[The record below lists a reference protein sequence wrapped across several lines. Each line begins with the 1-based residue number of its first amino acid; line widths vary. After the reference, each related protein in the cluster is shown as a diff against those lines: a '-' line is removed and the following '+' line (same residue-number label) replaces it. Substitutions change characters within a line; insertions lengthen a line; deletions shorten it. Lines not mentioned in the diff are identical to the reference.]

1 MSLRRHL
8 LEISVVLMLFG
19 WGCDSKPEA
28 EQEEA
33 PLKTASP
40 KSAEAPNSEELEAMS
55 SFEESLLAARDR
67 HSDFTFE
74 AGVVPGPLRVRVWK
88 AEAECVREVPP
99 GAVPAEWV
107 TNMDHT
113 LERCIK
119 ELKSQVGEKK

>member
-1 MSLRRHL
+1 
-8 LEISVVLMLFG
+8 MLVG
-19 WGCDSKPEA
+19 WGCDSKPKV
-28 EQEEA
+28 EQAQA
-33 PLKTASP
+33 PATTAP
-40 KSAEAPNSEELEAMS
+40 KAAEAPNSEELEAMG
-55 SFEESLLAARDR
+55 SFEASVSAARDR
-67 HSDFTFE
+67 HSDFSFE

-119 ELKSQVGEKK
+119 ELKSKVGEKK

>member
-1 MSLRRHL
+1 MNLSRFL
-8 LEISVVLMLFG
+8 LISGVLMLVG
-19 WGCDSKPEA
+19 WGCDSKPKV
-28 EQEEA
+28 EQEQA
-33 PLKTASP
+33 PATTAP
-40 KSAEAPNSEELEAMS
+40 KAAEAPNSEELEAMG
-55 SFEESLLAARDR
+55 SFEASVSAARDR
-67 HSDFTFE
+67 HSDFSFE

-119 ELKSQVGEKK
+119 ELKSKVGEKK

>member
-1 MSLRRHL
+1 MNLSHIL
-8 LEISVVLMLFG
+8 LISGVLMLG
-19 WGCDSKPEA
+19 WGCDSRPKV
-28 EQEEA
+28 EQEQA
-33 PLKTASP
+33 PTKTEP
-40 KSAEAPNSEELEAMS
+40 KAVEAPNSEELEAMG
-55 SFEESLLAARDR
+55 SFETSVLAARDR
-67 HSDFTFE
+67 HSDFSFE

-119 ELKSQVGEKK
+119 ELKSQVGEKE

>member
-1 MSLRRHL
+1 MNLSRFL
-8 LEISVVLMLFG
+8 LISGVLMLVG
-19 WGCDSKPEA
+19 WGCDSKPKV
-28 EQEEA
+28 EQAQA
-33 PLKTASP
+33 PATTAP
-40 KSAEAPNSEELEAMS
+40 KAAEAPNSEELEAME
-55 SFEESLLAARDR
+55 SFEASVLAARDR
-67 HSDFTFE
+67 HSDFSFE

-119 ELKSQVGEKK
+119 ELKSKVGEKK

>member
-1 MSLRRHL
+1 MNLSRFL
-8 LEISVVLMLFG
+8 LISGVLMLVG
-19 WGCDSKPEA
+19 WGCDSKPKV
-28 EQEEA
+28 EQAQA
-33 PLKTASP
+33 PATTAP
-40 KSAEAPNSEELEAMS
+40 KAAEAPNSEELEAMG
-55 SFEESLLAARDR
+55 SFEASVSAARDR
-67 HSDFTFE
+67 HSDFSFE

-119 ELKSQVGEKK
+119 ELKSQVGEKE

>member
-1 MSLRRHL
+1 MNLSHIL
-8 LEISVVLMLFG
+8 LISGVLILG
-19 WGCDSKPEA
+19 WGCDSKPKV
-28 EQEEA
+28 EQEQA
-33 PLKTASP
+33 PTKTAP
-40 KSAEAPNSEELEAMS
+40 KAVEAPNSEELEAMG
-55 SFEESLLAARDR
+55 SFEASVLAARDR
-67 HSDFTFE
+67 HSDFSFE
-74 AGVVPGPLRVRVWK
+74 ASVVPGPLRVRVWK